1 VWSPRFP
8 TDRRCS
14 NPFRLAERIDW
25 YVAAGSGKG
34 LTGFRKRR
42 HVAAPF
48 DLAIIGGGINGC
60 GIARDAAGRG
70 LAIYLC
76 EMDDLASG
84 TSSRSTGLIHG
95 GLRYLE
101 YYDFRLVREALR
113 EREVLLRIAPHV
125 VQPLRIVLP
134 YCRGLRPAWLLRLG
148 LFLYDH
154 MGSRNQLPPARRLNL
169 ARDPAGAPLKPGMFR
184 IGFAFSDC
192 RGDDARLT
200 VLNAR
205 DAADHGAVIR
215 TRTRVVTAKRHDGH
229 WDITVKDQA
238 TGRRS
243 VIAARAL
250 VNATGPWVDE
260 TLASCLDAGS
270 APRRRLR
277 LRLVKGTHVVVPQ
290 LFDHGGAYMFQNPDR
305 RIVFALPYAG
315 AHTLIGTTELDFS
328 GDPAQVAA
336 TGDEIQ
342 YLCEAASQYFAR
354 PISPADVVWSYAGVR
369 PLHDDNERD
378 AAAAT
383 RDYVLELDVQP
394 QCAPLLSILGGKVTT
409 YRRLA
414 EAALERLAPFLPPFS
429 RHRAGWTAFT
439 ALPGGA
445 ACEPPALAH
454 KLARDYPFLE
464 PSHASRLAATYGEH
478 AHRILAGA
486 RTTADLG
493 MAFGATLTEAEV
505 RYLMGQEFA
514 TTAADVL
521 WRRTK
526 LGLVFSD
533 AEAAALGRFMAAAA
547 AP

>member
-1 VWSPRFP
+1 V
-8 TDRRCS
+8 
-14 NPFRLAERIDW
+14 AE
-25 YVAAGSGKG
+25 
-34 LTGFRKRR
+34 
-42 HVAAPF
+42 PF

-70 LAIYLC
+70 LAVYLC
-76 EMDDLASG
+76 EMGDLASG

-113 EREVLLRIAPHV
+113 EREVLMRIAPHI

-134 YCRGLRPAWLLRLG
+134 YRGGLRPAWLLRLG
-148 LFLYDH
+148 LFIYDH
-154 MGSRNQLPPARRLNL
+154 MGSRERLPPARRLNL
-169 ARDPAGAPLKPGMFR
+169 ARDPAGAALKPGRFR

-205 DAADHGAVIR
+205 DAADHGAVIC
-215 TRTRVVTAKRHDGH
+215 TRTKVVTAMRRDGH
-229 WDITVKDQA
+229 WDITIEDQA
-238 TGRRS
+238 TGRRDI
-243 VIAARAL
+243 IAARAL
-250 VNATGPWVDE
+250 VNATGPWVEE
-260 TLASCLDAGS
+260 TLASCLGAGL
-270 APRRRLR
+270 APRRRV
-277 LRLVKGTHVVVPQ
+277 RLVKGSHIVVAQV
-290 LFDHGGAYMFQNPDR
+290 FDHGGAYMFQNPDG

-315 AHTLIGTTELDFS
+315 AYTLIGTTELDCS
-328 GDPAQVAA
+328 GDPAQVVA
-336 TGDEIQ
+336 TGGEIQ
-342 YLCEAASQYFAR
+342 YLCAAASQYFAR
-354 PISPADVVWSYAGVR
+354 SIAPADVVWSYAGVR
-369 PLHDDNERD
+369 PLHDDHGRD
-378 AAAAT
+378 ARAAT
-383 RDYVLELDVQP
+383 RDYVLELDAP
-394 QCAPLLSILGGKVTT
+394 PACAPLLSIFGGKITT

-414 EAALERLAPFLPPFS
+414 EAALERLAPFLPSFG
-429 RHRAGWTAFT
+429 RHRGGWTAFT

-445 ACEPPALAH
+445 ACEPLALAQ

-478 AHRILAGA
+478 AQRILAGA
-486 RTTADLG
+486 RTMADLG

-514 TTAADVL
+514 RTAADVL

-526 LGLVFSD
+526 LGLMFSD
-533 AEAAALGRFMAAAA
+533 AEAAALDRFMAPASAPQA

>member
-1 VWSPRFP
+1 M
-8 TDRRCS
+8 
-14 NPFRLAERIDW
+14 
-25 YVAAGSGKG
+25 
-34 LTGFRKRR
+34 
-42 HVAAPF
+42 AAPF

-70 LAIYLC
+70 LAVYLC
-76 EMDDLASG
+76 DMDDLASG

-113 EREVLLRIAPHV
+113 EREVLLRIAPHIV
-125 VQPLRIVLP
+125 RPLRIVLP
-134 YCRGLRPAWLLRLG
+134 YCGGLRPAWLLRLG
-148 LFLYDH
+148 LFIYDH
-154 MGSRNQLPPARRLNL
+154 MGSRKRLPPARRLDL
-169 ARDPAGAPLKPGMFR
+169 ARDPAGAPLKPGRFR

-192 RGDDARLT
+192 RGDDARLV

-215 TRTRVVTAKRHDGH
+215 TRTRVVTARRRDGH
-229 WDITVKDQA
+229 WDITVEDQA
-238 TGRRS
+238 TGRRDI
-243 VIAARAL
+243 IAARAL
-250 VNATGPWVDE
+250 VNSTGPWVEE
-260 TLASCLDAGS
+260 TLASCLGAGLAS
-270 APRRRLR
+270 RRRV
-277 LRLVKGTHVVVPQ
+277 RLVKGSHIVVPQ

-328 GDPAQVAA
+328 GDPAQAVA
-336 TGDEIQ
+336 TSGETQ
-342 YLCEAASQYFAR
+342 YLCAAASQYFAR
-354 PISPADVVWSYAGVR
+354 SISPADVVWSYAGVR
-369 PLHDDNERD
+369 PLHDDHVPD
-378 AAAAT
+378 AKAAT
-383 RDYVLELDVQP
+383 RDYVLELDAP
-394 QCAPLLSILGGKVTT
+394 PACAPLLSIFGGKITT

-414 EAALERLAPFLPPFS
+414 EAALERLAPFLPSFS

-439 ALPGGA
+439 ALPGGV
-445 ACEPPALAH
+445 ACDPAALAQ

-464 PSHASRLAATYGEH
+464 PSHASRLAATYGER
-478 AHRILAGA
+478 AQRILAGA
-486 RTTADLG
+486 RTTTDLG

-514 TTAADVL
+514 RTAADVL

-533 AEAAALGRFMAAAA
+533 AEAAALDRFMAAASA
-547 AP
+547 AQVAP

>member
-1 VWSPRFP
+1 
-8 TDRRCS
+8 
-14 NPFRLAERIDW
+14 
-25 YVAAGSGKG
+25 
-34 LTGFRKRR
+34 
-42 HVAAPF
+42 VAAPF

-70 LAIYLC
+70 LAVYLC

-125 VQPLRIVLP
+125 VRPVRIVLP

-148 LFLYDH
+148 LFIYDH
-154 MGSRNQLPPARRLNL
+154 MGSRMRLPPACRLNL
-169 ARDPAGAPLKPGMFR
+169 ARDPAGAPLKPGRFR

-215 TRTRVVTAKRHDGH
+215 TRTIVVTARRRDRH
-229 WDITVKDQA
+229 WDITVEDRA
-238 TGRRS
+238 TGRRDT
-243 VIAARAL
+243 IAARTL
-250 VNATGPWVDE
+250 VNATGPWVEE
-260 TLASCLDAGS
+260 TRASCLDPGF
-270 APRRRLR
+270 APRRRM
-277 LRLVKGTHVVVPQ
+277 RLVKGAHIVVPQ

-328 GDPAQVAA
+328 GDLAQVTA
-336 TGDEIQ
+336 TSGEIQ
-342 YLCEAASQYFAR
+342 YLCEAASQYFTR

-369 PLHDDNERD
+369 PLHDDHARD
-378 AAAAT
+378 AAAVT
-383 RDYVLELDVQP
+383 RDYVLELDAP
-394 QCAPLLSILGGKVTT
+394 PGCAPLLSILGGKITT

-414 EAALERLAPFLPPFS
+414 EAALERLAPFLPSFS

-445 ACEPPALAH
+445 ACEPSALAR

-464 PSHASRLAATYGEH
+464 PSHRNRLAATYGEH
-478 AHRILAGA
+478 AHRILTGA
-486 RTTADLG
+486 RTTTDLG
-493 MAFGATLTEAEV
+493 KAFGATLTEAEV

-533 AEAAALGRFMAAAA
+533 AEAAALDRFMATAS
-547 AP
+547 APHVAR

>member
-1 VWSPRFP
+1 
-8 TDRRCS
+8 
-14 NPFRLAERIDW
+14 
-25 YVAAGSGKG
+25 
-34 LTGFRKRR
+34 
-42 HVAAPF
+42 
-48 DLAIIGGGINGC
+48 
-60 GIARDAAGRG
+60 
-70 LAIYLC
+70 
-76 EMDDLASG
+76 MDDLASG

-125 VQPLRIVLP
+125 VRPLQIVLP

-148 LFLYDH
+148 LFIYDH
-154 MGSRNQLPPARRLNL
+154 IGSRQRLPPARRLDL
-169 ARDPAGAPLKPGMFR
+169 AHDPAGAPLKPGRFR
-184 IGFAFSDC
+184 VGFAFSDC
-192 RGDDARLT
+192 QGDDARLT

-215 TRTRVVTAKRHDGH
+215 TRTRVVSARRYDGH
-229 WDITVKDQA
+229 WNITVEDHA
-238 TGRRS
+238 TGRRD
-243 VIAARAL
+243 VIAARVL
-250 VNATGPWVDE
+250 VNATGPWVEE
-260 TLASCLDAGS
+260 TLASCLDAGL
-270 APRRRLR
+270 APRRRA
-277 LRLVKGTHVVVPQ
+277 RLVKGSHIVVPQ

-315 AHTLIGTTELDFS
+315 AHTLIGTTELDYS
-328 GDPAQVAA
+328 GDPAQVVA
-336 TGDEIQ
+336 TSGEIQ
-342 YLCEAASQYFAR
+342 YLCAAASQYFAR
-354 PISPADVVWSYAGVR
+354 SISPADVVWSYAGMR
-369 PLHDDNERD
+369 PLYDDHERD

-383 RDYVLELDVQP
+383 RDYVLELDAPPGCV
-394 QCAPLLSILGGKVTT
+394 PLLSIFGGKITT

-414 EAALERLAPFLPPFS
+414 EAALERLAPFLPSFS
-429 RHRAGWTAFT
+429 RHRAGWTAF
-439 ALPGGA
+439 AVLPGGE

-464 PSHASRLAATYGEH
+464 PSHRSRLAATYGEH
-478 AHRILAGA
+478 AQRILAGA

-526 LGLVFSD
+526 LGPTQLAKNGSHRWTTS
-533 AEAAALGRFMAAAA
+533 AARDIALYSSNDRM
-547 AP
+547 

>member
-1 VWSPRFP
+1 
-8 TDRRCS
+8 
-14 NPFRLAERIDW
+14 
-25 YVAAGSGKG
+25 VAP
-34 LTGFRKRR
+34 
-42 HVAAPF
+42 PF
-48 DLAIIGGGINGC
+48 DLVIIGGGINGC

-70 LAIYLC
+70 LAVCLC

-113 EREVLLRIAPHV
+113 EREVLLRIAPHI

-134 YCRGLRPAWLLRLG
+134 YCRGMRPAWLLRLG
-148 LFLYDH
+148 LFIYDH
-154 MGSRNQLPPARRLNL
+154 MGTRKLLPPARRLSL
-169 ARDPAGAPLKPGMFR
+169 AHDPAGAPLKPGRFR
-184 IGFAFSDC
+184 IGFEFSDC
-192 RGDDARLT
+192 RGSDARLV

-205 DAADHGAVIR
+205 DAADHGAVIC
-215 TRTRVVTAKRHDGH
+215 TRTKVMTARRRDRQ
-229 WDITVKDQA
+229 WDITVEDQA
-238 TGRRS
+238 TGRRD

-250 VNATGPWVDE
+250 VNATGPWVEE
-260 TLASCLDAGS
+260 TLASCLGVEPG
-270 APRRRLR
+270 PRRRV
-277 LRLVKGTHVVVPQ
+277 RLVKGSHIVVPQ

-305 RIVFALPYAG
+305 RIVFALPYEG
-315 AHTLIGTTELDFS
+315 GHTLIGTTEQDFS

-336 TGDEIQ
+336 TSSEIQ

-369 PLHDDNERD
+369 PLHDDHGHD

-383 RDYVLELDVQP
+383 RDYVLELDAP
-394 QCAPLLSILGGKVTT
+394 PGRAPLLSVFGGKITT

-414 EAALERLAPFLPPFS
+414 EAALERLAPVLPPFS
-429 RHRAGWTAFT
+429 RHRAGWTALA

-445 ACEPPALAH
+445 AGEPLVLDH
-454 KLARDYPFLE
+454 TLARDYPFLE
-464 PSHASRLAATYGEH
+464 PPHRSRLAATYGER
-478 AHRILAGA
+478 AQRILADA

-493 MAFGATLTEAEV
+493 TAFGATLTEAEV
-505 RYLMGQEFA
+505 RYLMEQEFA

-526 LGLVFSD
+526 LRLVFSD
-533 AEAAALGRFMAAAA
+533 AEAAALDRFMAAASA
-547 AP
+547 QQVAR